1 MEVKAECERQG
12 GGWQVRVPFLNLTL
26 TAKRLDRVTEEIKD
40 LVHQSSG
47 VDRCDII
54 VKVETSLPGIIC
66 DLESAQDKMREAQ
79 RLQDE
84 ASVEIREVVSRLRA
98 EGLTMRD
105 IAVLMNVSPQRV
117 AQLTAI

>member
-1 MEVKAECERQG
+1 MEVKAECERQA
-12 GGWQVRVPFLNLTL
+12 GGWSVRVPLLNITL

-40 LVHQSSG
+40 LVHQSEG
-47 VDRCDII
+47 VDRCDIV

-79 RLQDE
+79 RLQDQ
-84 ASVEIREVVSRLRA
+84 ASREIRDVVSRLRE

-117 AQLTAI
+117 AQLTD